1 MIVKKIYSNSSR
13 LFAVCEIKPGMLA
26 WFYRS
31 SGMNKK
37 AGKTWGG
44 DWFPILGTNSCDSQ
58 ELQAVRKAVYGV
70 EKSMPHKND
79 WINKNVSSN
88 EKLSFFTFLQLK
100 ETAEELKNSYDKK
113 YWDDF
118 DNEEHSHI
126 YNQYKKELDN
136 LFKIIENKFN
146 TLRKI

>member
-13 LFAVCEIKPGMLA
+13 LFAVVEIKTGMLA

-31 SGMNKK
+31 SGMNHK
-37 AGKTWGG
+37 AGRTWGG
-44 DWFPILGTNSCDSQ
+44 EWFPILGTNSCDSQ

-70 EKSMPHKND
+70 EKAMPHKTN

-88 EKLSFFTFLQLK
+88 EKLTFFTFIQLK
-100 ETAEELKNSYDKK
+100 EAAEELKEVYKDK

-118 DNEEHSHI
+118 DNEEHSDI
-126 YNQYKKELDN
+126 YLQYKKELDN
-136 LFKIIENKFN
+136 LFKIIENKFIQ
-146 TLRKI
+146 LRKI